1 MIDQPTHDAATA
13 TTAAAPPLLRV
24 QGLTKHFPIEGGL
37 LKRTVG
43 HVRAVD
49 GVDFDVQPGEAFGL
63 VGESGCGK
71 STLGRCI
78 LRLLEPTAGHI
89 YMRDGDGENDVSA
102 LDKAALKHFRTEAQ
116 MIFQDPQ
123 ASLNSRMTIG
133 ELIQEPLLVHGKLG
147 RDKGEARIQE
157 LLHLV
162 GLSPALRSR
171 FPHEIS
177 GGQRQRIGIARA
189 LALDPRLIICDE
201 AVSALDVSVR
211 AQILNLLTDLQ
222 QRLHLTYLFI
232 SHDLG
237 VVRHFCHRVAV
248 LYLGRIVELA
258 PTERLFNHPQHPYTM
273 ALLSAI
279 PRPGQHDQQNQILL
293 SGEVPSPSNPPAG
306 CRFHTRCWAAQ
317 SICKQEAQRPT
328 LQPMA
333 DDPRHRVACHFTG
346 EIPPWTPNAAESENV
361 Q

>member
-1 MIDQPTHDAATA
+1 MPEQTDVNK
-13 TTAAAPPLLRV
+13 PLLRV

-49 GVDFDVQPGEAFGL
+49 GIDFDVQPGEAFGI

-78 LRLLEPTAGHI
+78 LRLLEPTGGAV
-89 YMRDGDGENDVSA
+89 YMRNGSGDTDVTT
-102 LDKAALKHFRTEAQ
+102 LDRRALKHFRTEAQ

-147 RDKGEARIQE
+147 HDNGEARIQE

-177 GGQRQRIGIARA
+177 GGQRQRICIARA
-189 LALDPRLIICDE
+189 LALDPRLVICDE

-222 QRLHLTYLFI
+222 QRLNLTYIFI
-232 SHDLG
+232 SHDLS

-258 PTERLFNHPQHPYTM
+258 PTERLFSKPQHPYTM

-279 PRPGQHDQQNQILL
+279 PRPGVRKREHQILL
-293 SGEVPSPSNPPAG
+293 GGEVPSPSNPPTG

-317 SICKQEAQRPT
+317 EACMRDTPQ
-328 LQPMA
+328 LVPMH
-333 DDPRHRVACHFTG
+333 DDPRHLVACHFTG
-346 EIPPWTPNAAESENV
+346 EIPPWTPGAAEPPAPEDVSD
-361 Q
+361 